1 MYNILWMFGISVVDV
16 RTGVHF
22 DKNIKFGMSMR
33 GDDMVN
39 DIKEVLFSREMIA
52 EKVKELG
59 AKISKDYA
67 GKELL
72 VIGVLKGA
80 NVFMSDLIR
89 EMDIPVEIDF
99 IAASS
104 YGHSTQSS
112 GVVKIIKDLDYSIEG
127 KNVLI
132 IEDIIDT
139 GLTLQYLTENFRSR
153 GTKSLSICTLLDKPE
168 RRKAKIDVAYKGFDI
183 PDEFIVGYGI
193 DYAEKYRNLPYV
205 ATLKEEVYR

>member
-1 MYNILWMFGISVVDV
+1 M
-16 RTGVHF
+16 
-22 DKNIKFGMSMR
+22 K
-33 GDDMVN
+33 N
-39 DIKEVLFSREMIA
+39 DIKEILYTEEDLA
-52 EKVKELG
+52 NKVQEL
-59 AKISKDYA
+59 AAQITNDYS

-80 NVFMSDLIR
+80 NVFLADLIR
-89 EMDIPVEIDF
+89 KINLPIAIDF

-104 YGHSTQSS
+104 YGHATESS

-127 KNVLI
+127 KHVLL

-139 GLTLQYLTENFRSR
+139 GLTLKYLTENFGSR
-153 GTKSLSICTLLDKPE
+153 LPASLEICTLLDKPE
-168 RRKAKIDVAYKGFDI
+168 RRKSDIDVKYVGFNI

-205 ATLKEEVYR
+205 ATLKREVYS